1 MNSLSGTGSSVLEEL
16 PVTRRPTRLVTRPS
30 VALEADHLVAEL
42 PLAALIEGVGGE
54 RALRRKRPRRVGVTA
69 VRRYL
74 GVDVEQRCRQRALA
88 VGVGDAVHAGVAAA
102 DDDDVLAL
110 GDDLLAGLG
119 VARDVAAVASDEAVA
134 LVEVVH
140 REVDAVELAA
150 GRLEV
155 ALDPRADRDDHGVV
169 GGGELS
175 SVDVAADLGVVFELD
190 ALLLEQ
196 RHAPVDH
203 PLLELCVRDAEAH
216 QAAGRLVALVDG
228 DLVADLVELL
238 GGGETGRAGADHG
251 DRCCRCAAGAGARRS
266 SPPRSRGG
274 RSRTRSA

>member
-1 MNSLSGTGSSVLEEL
+1 MTTTCL
-16 PVTRRPTRLVTRPS
+16 PS
-30 VALEADHLVAEL
+30 AH
-42 PLAALIEGVGGE
+42 
-54 RALRRKRPRRVGVTA
+54 
-69 VRRYL
+69 
-74 GVDVEQRCRQRALA
+74 
-88 VGVGDAVHAGVAAA
+88 
-102 DDDDVLAL
+102 
-110 GDDLLAGLG
+110 DLLAGLG
-119 VARDVAAVASDEAVA
+119 VASDVAAVARHEAVA

-155 ALDPRADRDDHGVV
+155 ALDARADRDDHRVV
-169 GGGELS
+169 GGGKLS
-175 SVDVAADLGVVFELD
+175 GIDVAADLGVVLELD

-196 RHAPVDH
+196 RDAAVDH

-216 QAAGRLVALVDG
+216 EAAGRLVALVDG

-238 GGGETGRAGADHG
+238 GGGESGGTGADHG
-251 DRCCRCAAGAGARRS
+251 HLAAGAALRRVGGRS